1 MLFHWSLFSLQ
12 LRQRCEWNII
22 TCSNEE
28 EMKRVQTKRK
38 DWSLPKHRTD
48 GNEHSVTA
56 PLAVLAVEVSVNARP
71 GSRALCTAWARHL
84 AFPDTEYT
92 WEMSTAIT
100 NITACTWQITHETP
114 LWLCTEPC
122 RMVLLYGN
130 NRCTGN
136 TLKFWSS
143 PPPQICVWTAMQ
155 GMWHC
160 KCFSL
165 LINLVHSPAK
175 TREENEGQFV
185 RWSPINCFRGE
196 VFLFPKVSR
205 SLSPFQHGLP

>member
-1 MLFHWSLFSLQ
+1 
-12 LRQRCEWNII
+12 
-22 TCSNEE
+22 
-28 EMKRVQTKRK
+28 MKRKWTGGQIRSK

-56 PLAVLAVEVSVNARP
+56 RLAVLTVEVSVNIRP
-71 GSRALCTAWARHL
+71 EFQALCTAWARHL
-84 AFPDTEYT
+84 AFLDTEYS

-122 RMVLLYGN
+122 KMVLLSGN

-136 TLKFWSS
+136 TLKFWSTPS
-143 PPPQICVWTAMQ
+143 LQICTWTDMQ
-155 GMWHC
+155 GMGHC
-160 KCFSL
+160 NCSSL
-165 LINLVHSPAK
+165 LVNLVNFPAK
-175 TREENEGQFV
+175 TREKDEGQFV
-185 RWSPINCFRGE
+185 GWAPMNYFRRE

-205 SLSPFQHGLP
+205 SLSPFQDGVT